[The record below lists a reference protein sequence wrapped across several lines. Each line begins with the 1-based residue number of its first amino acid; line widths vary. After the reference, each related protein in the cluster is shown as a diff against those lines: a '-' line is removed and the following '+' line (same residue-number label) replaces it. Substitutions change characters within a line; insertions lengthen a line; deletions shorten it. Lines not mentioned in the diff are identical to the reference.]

1 MNITHPE
8 DPIHLIEELETDHG
22 LDPILA
28 LEYHILDLEGRILDP
43 VLDRVLDL
51 EQENDQETE
60 DQDHTT
66 IDQDLE
72 VHVLD
77 LGQNLPE
84 SLWVRQNMKI
94 REVDLYQE
102 IKKEVRVEH
111 QDLKI
116 ERGKGLQNVQELK
129 KTVKQKN

>member
-116 ERGKGLQNVQELK
+116 E
-129 KTVKQKN
+129 